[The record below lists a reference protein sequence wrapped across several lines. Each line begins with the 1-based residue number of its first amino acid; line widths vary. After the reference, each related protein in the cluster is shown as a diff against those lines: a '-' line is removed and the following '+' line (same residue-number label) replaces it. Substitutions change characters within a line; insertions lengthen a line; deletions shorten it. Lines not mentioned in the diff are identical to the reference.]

1 MNVNYMDAPELRQ
14 VVQEL
19 RRYPAEVKRLQ
30 IIAANRDLTIRRLLL
45 EVEILRDFAQYCAE
59 GECECYLDPE
69 TGLDEY
75 CHRCVAQRR
84 LCKAVQA
91 AKGKP

>member
-45 EVEILRDFAQYCAE
+45 EVEILRSRGSVFKVAGKAYVDDKLVTEAE
-59 GECECYLDPE
+59 LTAMMIDME
-69 TGLDEY
+69 
-75 CHRCVAQRR
+75 V
-84 LCKAVQA
+84 
-91 AKGKP
+91 